1 MKTGEMLKYKV
12 GPESVSKVRR
22 IKESPARK
30 KPRKLFIQIPCYN
43 EEKTLPITISELPK
57 KIEGIDEIEVLI
69 INDGSTDNTEQVA
82 RELGIKHI
90 VSFTTHR
97 GLAQAFVA
105 GINRCLELG
114 ADIIV
119 NTDADNQ
126 YCADDIEKLVEPI
139 IRREADMV
147 IGDRQVDTIQHFSP
161 VKKLLQKAGS
171 WVIRKISQTPVTD
184 VTSGF
189 RALSREAAIQIN
201 VFSRFTYT
209 LETVIQAGNKN
220 LAVKSVKVRTNP
232 KTRESRL
239 FKSIPDYLRKSLVT
253 VLRVITVY
261 RPFRIFTLIGS
272 IVFAAGF
279 VLGMRYVVNTFILEH
294 PGRTY
299 MQSVVLSGVLLLM
312 GVLII
317 LIGFLADLIAVNRG
331 LNEEILQRVKKLE
344 YRLNG
349 VSSEKDE

>member
-1 MKTGEMLKYKV
+1 MLKCTSE
-12 GPESVSKVRR
+12 PESLSKIRK
-22 IKESPARK
+22 IKEGRAWK

-43 EEKTLPITISELPK
+43 EEKTLPITISELPE
-57 KIEGIDEIEVLI
+57 KIDGIDEIEILI

-82 RELGIKHI
+82 RKLGIKHI
-90 VSFTTHR
+90 VSFTSHR

-126 YCADDIEKLVEPI
+126 YCAGDIEKLIEPI
-139 IRREADMV
+139 VKREADMV
-147 IGDRQVDTIQHFSP
+147 IGDRQVDSIRHFSFA
-161 VKKLLQKAGS
+161 KKLLQKAGS

-209 LETVIQAGNKN
+209 LETIIQAGNKN
-220 LAVKSVKVRTNP
+220 LAVKSIRVRTNP

-261 RPFRIFTLIGS
+261 RPFRIFTLLGS
-272 IVFAAGF
+272 TVFAAGF
-279 VLGMRYVVNTFILEH
+279 LVGLRYVVNIFILH
-294 PGRTY
+294 HTGRTY

-331 LNEEILQRVKKLE
+331 LSEEILQRVKKME

-349 VSSEKDE
+349 VESEKDE